1 MGDTYKGLNQWSQAI
16 EQYAVRCSFTLAQFH
31 TFCMYHSALRVRPSY
46 HEALN
51 DLVHALQ
58 HICDWEQWSVA
69 FNQVEQALARELAT
83 GALPLFVKPFHALV
97 YPLEP
102 QHMLLVARAYAARAV
117 RLTKSLQPQPL
128 PIWLLLPRTGHL
140 RLGYVSSNIGDHSLT
155 HLMRSVFRLHGSK
168 LQVHIFALNPS
179 DDSGYRKDLETAL
192 GARFHSCSEISG
204 VSCARLV
211 NQQRIHTLCDLVGY
225 TGGGEKANE
234 VFAVRPAAHAW
245 SYMGFCASSGAAY
258 ETTRSQP
265 TTGPLL
271 PHASSAGTWM
281 DLLLTLLLRRRSRS
295 SISARSS

>member
-1 MGDTYKGLNQWSQAI
+1 M
-16 EQYAVRCSFTLAQFH
+16 
-31 TFCMYHSALRVRPSY
+31 RPGY

-58 HICDWEQWSVA
+58 HTCDWAQWAAA
-69 FNQVEQALARELAT
+69 FKKVESALAQELAA

-97 YPLEP
+97 YPLKP

-117 RLTKSLQPQPL
+117 RLTKSLQPVPL
-128 PIWLLLPRTGHL
+128 PIWILLPRTGHL

-155 HLMRSVFRLHGSK
+155 HLMRSVFQFHGSR

-179 DDSGYRKDLETAL
+179 DGSGYRKDLEEAL

-211 NQQRIHTLCDLVGY
+211 NRHRIHSLCDLVGY

-258 ETTRSQP
+258 VQRRSCHLIASRCLTRR
-265 TTGPLL
+265 T
-271 PHASSAGTWM
+271 AGTWTAWSLM
-281 DLLLTLLLRRRSRS
+281 QSLPRRKRS
-295 SISARSS
+295 STSARSS